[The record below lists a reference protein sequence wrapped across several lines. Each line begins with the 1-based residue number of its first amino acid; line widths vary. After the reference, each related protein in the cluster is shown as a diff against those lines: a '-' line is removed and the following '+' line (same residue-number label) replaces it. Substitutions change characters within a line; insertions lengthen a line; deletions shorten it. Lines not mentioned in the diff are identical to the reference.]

1 MAKTV
6 IYLARIVALIWA
18 GWWTLFGLLS
28 GIGEGLDVLGVI
40 MHLTVPGLI
49 FLAAALVAW
58 RWEVAGGILL
68 VVEGV
73 LALFYFPFAREPF
86 GLLTLAL
93 PPVIAGVLFLI
104 AGLTNRHHPNAL

>member
-1 MAKTV
+1 MRY
-6 IYLARIVALIWA
+6 IARLIGVLWA

-28 GIGEGLDVLGVI
+28 GLGEGLDVLGVI

-58 RWEVAGGILL
+58 RWERAGGVLL
-68 VVEGV
+68 IVEGV

-93 PPVIAGVLFLI
+93 PPVIAGALFFI
-104 AGLTNRHHPNAL
+104 DRLTAKGQMKKI